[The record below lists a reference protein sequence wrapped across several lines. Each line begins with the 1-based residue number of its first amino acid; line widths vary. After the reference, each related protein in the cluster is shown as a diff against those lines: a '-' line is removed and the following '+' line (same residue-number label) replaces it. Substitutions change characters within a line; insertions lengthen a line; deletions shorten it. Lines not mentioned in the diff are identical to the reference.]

1 MAVDNVCIFAA
12 AVFLATVLKK
22 LSLTGAIMYFR
33 FKLRLISTSFPIII
47 QIFSFINIVSWSH
60 EETIFVGL
68 FSEWNR
74 LEDSH
79 RKSLLEEE
87 EERTIAAKLV
97 TKI

>member
-1 MAVDNVCIFAA
+1 MFVFLQPLF
-12 AVFLATVLKK
+12 FLATVLKK

-68 FSEWNR
+68 FLNGIVS
-74 LEDSH
+74 
-79 RKSLLEEE
+79 
-87 EERTIAAKLV
+87 
-97 TKI
+97 KILTEKVYWRRRRSAPLPQN

>member
-1 MAVDNVCIFAA
+1 MAVDNVCI
-12 AVFLATVLKK
+12 FLATVLKK

-79 RKSLLEEE
+79 NKNFIGGGGGAHHCS
-87 EERTIAAKLV
+87 
-97 TKI
+97 KISH